1 MGRTVRIQEIVGRRA
16 VIDEGLV
23 GDQAGLRLGLGRVA
37 SAAPDLAIGLGM
49 TSRLH

>member
-23 GDQAGLRLGLGRVA
+23 GDQAGLRLGLGLPA
-37 SAAPDLAIGLGM
+37 SQFLGPKTAAH
-49 TSRLH
+49 R